1 MTASYTYWQDPKDGM
16 FLGYMNEYPEYMT
29 QGHTLEEL
37 RLMLLDIVGA
47 IRDGDLVDTAASKRQ
62 QGILEIA

>member
-47 IRDGDLVDTAASKRQ
+47 IRDGDLVDTSASKRH

>member
-1 MTASYTYWQDPKDGM
+1 MTASYTYWQDPKDGI

-47 IRDGDLVDTAASKRQ
+47 IRDGDLVDTAASKRH